1 MAARQPDSCP
11 RRRKRRRSRA
21 APCAYAACIRRADRA
36 ARLLCGA
43 AARLRQRAHAQGCAG
58 ISRGLSGRASAR
70 DGGACAA
77 RTGAAGSDSLRAG
90 RHLCARRSCRARAL
104 HVAACARHGRVG
116 SAHRAVRSRGTHP
129 RARSGGRLP
138 HDGRS
143 HTHPLP
149 ADRGA
154 ACAAHGAL
162 GDRHCRGRARAR
174 AKRRGCAA
182 ARGLVFAARG
192 ARRTGKA
199 PRRCVVHRRRHY
211 GDAGFVAAA
220 GLCDRER
227 VGRGAAADP
236 GVGGGQGSA

>member
-36 ARLLCGA
+36 ARLLCRA
-43 AARLRQRAHAQGCAG
+43 AVRLRQRAHAQGCAG
-58 ISRGLSGRASAR
+58 ISRRLSGCAAAR

-77 RTGAAGSDSLRAG
+77 RAGAAGGGSLRAG

-116 SAHRAVRSRGTHP
+116 SAHRAVRSRGAYP

-138 HDGRS
+138 RDGRS

-154 ACAAHGAL
+154 ACAAHGPD
-162 GDRHCRGRARAR
+162 GDRHRRGRARAR
-174 AKRRGCAA
+174 TKQRGCAA

-199 PRRCVVHRRRHY
+199 P
-211 GDAGFVAAA
+211 
-220 GLCDRER
+220 
-227 VGRGAAADP
+227 
-236 GVGGGQGSA
+236 

>member
-1 MAARQPDSCP
+1 MAARQPDPCP

-21 APCAYAACIRRADRA
+21 APCAYAACIRRTDRA

-43 AARLRQRAHAQGCAG
+43 PARLRQRAHAQGCAG
-58 ISRGLSGRASAR
+58 ISRGLSGCAASR

-77 RTGAAGSDSLRAG
+77 RAGAAGGGSLRAG

-104 HVAACARHGRVG
+104 HLSARTRHGGVG
-116 SAHRAVRSRGTHP
+116 HARRAVRSRGAHP

-138 HDGRS
+138 RNGRS

-154 ACAAHGAL
+154 ACAAHGPD
-162 GDRHCRGRARAR
+162 GDRHRRGRARAR

-182 ARGLVFAARG
+182 ARGLVFAVRG

-199 PRRCVVHRRRHY
+199 P
-211 GDAGFVAAA
+211 
-220 GLCDRER
+220 
-227 VGRGAAADP
+227 
-236 GVGGGQGSA
+236 